1 MKTEIVIYITGLYS
15 NYLLELK
22 GTSKIEGP
30 EMRTY
35 LHAVWIVCSA
45 LHQLACA
52 VVWEDEDGGG
62 GGGGRVVATVVGAT
76 GVPDDGLGIGDDA
89 LTCVFDDKIIGTVGC

>member
-1 MKTEIVIYITGLYS
+1 MKTEIVIYLTGLYS

-35 LHAVWIVCSA
+35 LHALWIVSSA
-45 LHQLACA
+45 LHQLARA
-52 VVWEDEDGGG
+52 DVWQVLQTQPVETFPHNDLAWW
-62 GGGGRVVATVVGAT
+62 VANGERPVLPMVSPHSSWWLVASSS
-76 GVPDDGLGIGDDA
+76 
-89 LTCVFDDKIIGTVGC
+89 